1 VGAIPGFAWTFCDL
15 VEPTGAGAE
24 GVAYTTAL
32 IASAP
37 ALANIRDTVAGW
49 TLNSLAASA
58 AVFVPFD
65 TIKTISSC

>member
-1 VGAIPGFAWTFCDL
+1 MGAIPGFAWTFCDL
-15 VEPTGAGAE
+15 VEPTGAWAE
-24 GVAYTTAL
+24 GVPDTTAL
-32 IASAP
+32 IISAP

-65 TIKTISSC
+65 IIETISSC

>member
-1 VGAIPGFAWTFCDL
+1 MGAIPGFAWTFCDL

-24 GVAYTTAL
+24 GIPYTTAL
-32 IASAP
+32 IVSAL

-58 AVFVPFD
+58 AVFVPLD
-65 TIKTISSC
+65 TSETISSC